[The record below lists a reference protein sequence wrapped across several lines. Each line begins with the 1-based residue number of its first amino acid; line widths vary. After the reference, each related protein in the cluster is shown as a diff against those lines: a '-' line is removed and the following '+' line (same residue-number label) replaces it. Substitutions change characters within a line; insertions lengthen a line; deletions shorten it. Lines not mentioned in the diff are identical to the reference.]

1 MTMNRILIVDDN
13 PKNIQLIANILK
25 DFDFEIEYG
34 QDGEEAIEIAKSQKF
49 DLILMD
55 VMMPQKDGF
64 EACID
69 IKKTDINA
77 ETPLI
82 FITAKTEE
90 EHITKGFKVGGVDYI
105 TKPFNAAELLS
116 RIETHITLKKSKDKL
131 KELNI
136 ALEGNLKETHKN
148 LEVTQQKL
156 EEITANIGNLDSA
169 KSEFLQIISHEI
181 RTPLNGIIGLLG
193 VFKEMMSSKEEY
205 EFFDLFN
212 ASCQRLEKFSILAL
226 EISLLKT
233 KGIDALSPE
242 PINFEQY
249 FKLHSESIQ
258 TKLKQKELVLAIS
271 CEDVT
276 ISADINYFEKSF
288 SFILDNVI
296 KHSPKKG
303 KIRINGKQTEEMYS
317 IIIEDEGPGLPDSI
331 VNYGPTPFSNEKHMD
346 GNPGLEL
353 YFCKLV
359 AEAHG
364 GNINLTNNYK
374 GAKIELTI
382 PTK

>member
-233 KGIDALSPE
+233 KGIDALNPE
-242 PINFEQY
+242 PINFE
-249 FKLHSESIQ
+249 
-258 TKLKQKELVLAIS
+258 
-271 CEDVT
+271 
-276 ISADINYFEKSF
+276 
-288 SFILDNVI
+288 
-296 KHSPKKG
+296 
-303 KIRINGKQTEEMYS
+303 
-317 IIIEDEGPGLPDSI
+317 
-331 VNYGPTPFSNEKHMD
+331 
-346 GNPGLEL
+346 
-353 YFCKLV
+353 
-359 AEAHG
+359 
-364 GNINLTNNYK
+364 
-374 GAKIELTI
+374 
-382 PTK
+382 

>member
-1 MTMNRILIVDDN
+1 MNRILIVDDN

-34 QDGEEAIEIAKSQKF
+34 QDGEEAIEIVKSQKF

-69 IKKTDINA
+69 IKKIDINA
-77 ETPLI
+77 KTPLI

-90 EHITKGFKVGGVDYI
+90 EHITKGFKAGCVDYI

-136 ALEGNLKETHKN
+136 ALEGSLKETHKN
-148 LEVTQQKL
+148 LAATQQKL

-181 RTPLNGIIGLLG
+181 RTPLNGIIGLLE
-193 VFKEMMSSKEEY
+193 VFKEMMDSKEEY

-212 ASCQRLEKFSILAL
+212 ASCKRLEKFSLLSL

-233 KGIDALSPE
+233 KGKDALKLE
-242 PINFEQY
+242 PTR
-249 FKLHSESIQ
+249 FKQHLARCTESVQ
-258 TKLKQKELVLAIS
+258 QKLTQKRLELSIS
-271 CEDVT
+271 CEDVL
-276 ISADINYFEKSF
+276 IFADVNFFSKTLSIIIN
-288 SFILDNVI
+288 NVI
-296 KHSPKKG
+296 KHSSENRNILVTGQQKG
-303 KIRINGKQTEEMYS
+303 GVYAITIQ
-317 IIIEDEGPGLPDSI
+317 DEGPGLPKSI
-331 VNYGPTPFSNEKHMD
+331 VNYGPTPFANEKYID
-346 GNPGLEL
+346 ENPGLEL
-353 YFCKLV
+353 YFCKL
-359 AEAHG
+359 AIEAHG
-364 GNINLTNNYK
+364 GTIFFTNNQH
-374 GAKIELTI
+374 GAKIEMKI
-382 PTK
+382 PIT